1 MNQNYVIA
9 LVGMPGAGKS
19 VCVEYLESHKK
30 WPSVYFGGVTLDEL
44 KDRKMEINPDNEQ
57 FIREDLRKQYGNGIY
72 AERII
77 NKLEKLFDQ
86 GKKVVVADGLYS
98 WTEYKIFKEM
108 YGDRAIVIA
117 ITAPKQLRHQRLS
130 TRKTRP
136 LTAEE
141 VTKRDYAEI
150 ENIEKGGPIANAD
163 YTLVNDKNKEKLL
176 KDLGD
181 LILALDLPGTH

>member
-44 KDRKMEINPDNEQ
+44 KDRRMEINPDNEQ
-57 FIREDLRKQYGNGIY
+57 FIREELRKKYGTGIY

-77 NKLEKLFDQ
+77 NKVEKLFDQ

-98 WTEYKIFKEM
+98 WTEYKIFKEV
-108 YGDRAIVIA
+108 YGDRALIIA
-117 ITAPKQLRHQRLS
+117 ITAPRQLRHQRLS

-163 YTLVNDKNKEKLL
+163 YTIVNDKDKVDLVKKLEKIIHAAGL
-176 KDLGD
+176 
-181 LILALDLPGTH
+181 

>member
-1 MNQNYVIA
+1 
-9 LVGMPGAGKS
+9 
-19 VCVEYLESHKK
+19 
-30 WPSVYFGGVTLDEL
+30 
-44 KDRKMEINPDNEQ
+44 MEINPDNEQ

-86 GKKVVVADGLYS
+86 DKKVVVADGLYS

-181 LILALDLPGTH
+181 LILVLDLPGTH

>member
-1 MNQNYVIA
+1 
-9 LVGMPGAGKS
+9 
-19 VCVEYLESHKK
+19 
-30 WPSVYFGGVTLDEL
+30 
-44 KDRKMEINPDNEQ
+44 
-57 FIREDLRKQYGNGIY
+57 
-72 AERII
+72 
-77 NKLEKLFDQ
+77 
-86 GKKVVVADGLYS
+86 
-98 WTEYKIFKEM
+98 
-108 YGDRAIVIA
+108 
-117 ITAPKQLRHQRLS
+117 LS

-181 LILALDLPGTH
+181 LILVLDLPGTH